1 MTMMDTG
8 DLVVVT
14 TSINATWAVRRR
26 VEHGEMG
33 LIMGPSEAAGTRA
46 MVGEDC
52 WWRILLEDG
61 EITLPA
67 WAMRK
72 L

>member
-1 MTMMDTG
+1 MDKG

-14 TSINATWAVRRR
+14 SSINATWAVRRR
-26 VEHGEMG
+26 VEHGEVG
-33 LIMGPSEAAGTRA
+33 LIMGPSEEAVSRT
-46 MVGEDC
+46 MMGEDR

-61 EITLPA
+61 AITLPA
-67 WAMRK
+67 WAMSA

>member
-1 MTMMDTG
+1 MDKG

-14 TSINATWAVRRR
+14 SSINATWAVRRR
-26 VEHGEMG
+26 VEHGEVG
-33 LIMGPSEAAGTRA
+33 LIMGPSEEAVSRT
-46 MVGEDC
+46 MMGEDR

-67 WAMRK
+67 WAMSA

>member
-1 MTMMDTG
+1 MDKG

-14 TSINATWAVRRR
+14 SHIAGSWAVRRVVR
-26 VEHGEMG
+26 HGEVG
-33 LIMGPSEAAGTRA
+33 LILGPSEEADSRT
-46 MVGEDC
+46 MIGEDR

-67 WAMRK
+67 WAMSA

>member
-1 MTMMDTG
+1 MDTG

-33 LIMGPSEAAGTRA
+33 LIMGPSEEAVSCA
-46 MVGEDC
+46 MAGEDC

-61 EITLPA
+61 EIALPA
-67 WAMRK
+67 WVMRT